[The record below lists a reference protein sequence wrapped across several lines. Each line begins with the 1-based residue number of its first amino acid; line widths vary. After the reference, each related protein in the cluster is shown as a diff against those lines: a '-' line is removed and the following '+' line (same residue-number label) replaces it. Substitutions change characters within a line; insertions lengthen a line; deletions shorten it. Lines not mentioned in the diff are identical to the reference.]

1 MAAKVI
7 QRDFDPDD
15 YRKMFGPGH
24 ADQMVHQAIQTCW
37 MVLPKNRKTVADLEK
52 EFRRLVDR
60 AFQNLKEDE
69 LRLGPGG
76 E

>member
-1 MAAKVI
+1 MGAKVI
-7 QRDFDPDD
+7 KRDFDPEDF
-15 YRKMFGPGH
+15 RNMMGPGH
-24 ADQMVHQAIQTCW
+24 MDQMVRQAIQTCW

-76 E
+76 G